1 MFEVENPFTTI
12 SAKISIT
19 GAILVAILTIIL
31 SYVAM
36 GFRFMEITNFLLI
49 TVIVFTPILALVM
62 ADVSLGPNSPVGLV
76 IKHPTDQ
83 RGQVISNNLGRPE
96 QGGQWVINVG
106 GNQHNNYEMES
117 KFLFLLLF
125 SEL

>member
-1 MFEVENPFTTI
+1 
-12 SAKISIT
+12 
-19 GAILVAILTIIL
+19 
-31 SYVAM
+31 
-36 GFRFMEITNFLLI
+36 MEITNFLLI

-106 GNQHNNYEMES
+106 GNQHNNYADGIQIPV
-117 KFLFLLLF
+117 FIIVFGIIGGYI
-125 SEL
+125 

>member
-1 MFEVENPFTTI
+1 MVSATLARLKESSLTMFEVENPFTTI

-76 IKHPTDQ
+76 IKHPTDSK
-83 RGQVISNNLGRPE
+83 RTSNIE
-96 QGGQWVINVG
+96 
-106 GNQHNNYEMES
+106 
-117 KFLFLLLF
+117 
-125 SEL
+125 